1 MRVITSEDP
10 KRILSY
16 RPDPEKPHK
25 RTYHNCKRC
34 NAPYSLGIPYEAAN
48 HPARDLCS
56 DCIVDLDPKE
66 FYEEAWNTKPDEM
79 EKPLCLDNPGDI
91 IKIIREKL
99 L

>member
-1 MRVITSEDP
+1 MKIITSESP
-10 KRILSY
+10 KRILRKNEILDEPY
-16 RPDPEKPHK
+16 K

-34 NAPYSLGIPYEAAN
+34 MKPYSLGTPYELCN
-48 HPARDLCS
+48 SPARDLCD
-56 DCIVDLDPKE
+56 DCIIDLDSKD
-66 FYEEAWNTKPDEM
+66 FYDETWNTKPDET